1 MKQLSDETEK
11 MLKIK
16 KYKFSPLW
24 MLSNYSLKYSKT
36 KNKKQYFTK
45 HNLNMLNNI
54 NACKELIVFSL
65 LRSFDLSN

>member
-24 MLSNYSLKYSKT
+24 ILSNYSLNIVKQQT
-36 KNKKQYFTK
+36 KKKHFTK
-45 HNLNMLNNI
+45 RNLNMLNNI
-54 NACKELIVFSL
+54 NPCKELIVFSL

>member
-24 MLSNYSLKYSKT
+24 ILSNYSLNIVKQQTKKT
-36 KNKKQYFTK
+36 FYKT
-45 HNLNMLNNI
+45 
-54 NACKELIVFSL
+54 
-65 LRSFDLSN
+65 